1 VPTRGLGVS
10 LGLEWKI
17 SRVRKESRRAKVRG
31 SVNRSFQ
38 TGRVEPD
45 SSDFVESLRLGS
57 TQKTAY
63 GLRSP
68 VFQFTFLRCFAEIIV
83 RSRSRGTGGGGREV
97 AIVGDANVRCEL
109 DMVRGKR
116 KGKLRRTF
124 TRGKTLSWPL
134 YLYQEVSSDPASLF
148 LLLQTTLS

>member
-1 VPTRGLGVS
+1 MPTRGLGVS

-45 SSDFVESLRLGS
+45 SSDFVESLLLGS

-83 RSRSRGTGGGGREV
+83 RSRSRGTGGVGREV
-97 AIVGDANVRCEL
+97 AIVGDANVRCEY
-109 DMVRGKR
+109 
-116 KGKLRRTF
+116 
-124 TRGKTLSWPL
+124 WIW
-134 YLYQEVSSDPASLF
+134 
-148 LLLQTTLS
+148 